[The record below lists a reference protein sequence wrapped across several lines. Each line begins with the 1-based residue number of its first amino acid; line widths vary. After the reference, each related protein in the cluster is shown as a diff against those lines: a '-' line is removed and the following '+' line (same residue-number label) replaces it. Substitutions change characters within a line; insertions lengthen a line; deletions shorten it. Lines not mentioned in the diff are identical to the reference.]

1 MYFVR
6 ILLSYEP
13 SKNEIYRRIVC
24 KFSVTKMQKEA
35 TRPSH
40 FLSLSFVNSF
50 IRSLF
55 TSVLL
60 HMVET
65 QREDLDYY
73 LEQDFRPIF
82 FFVFS
87 FHIRFQF

>member
-13 SKNEIYRRIVC
+13 SKNEIYRRIIH

-35 TRPSH
+35 THPSH
-40 FLSLSFVNSF
+40 FLLFLSFFNSF

-60 HMVET
+60 YVVQA
-65 QREDLDYY
+65 QRDDL
-73 LEQDFRPIF
+73 
-82 FFVFS
+82 
-87 FHIRFQF
+87 